1 MTTPRLAG
9 LRLSHWQAEERADGV
24 TVLSFDRAEASV
36 NTFGQDVLL
45 ELGEIV
51 ERLAIDPP
59 KGLVVRS
66 AKSSG
71 FIAGADIREFAEFDA
86 RGTTADA
93 IRRGQQVFQKLA
105 ELPCPTV
112 AAIHGFCMGG
122 GTELALACR
131 YRVASGDPST
141 RIGLPEVK
149 LGIFPGWGGSVRL
162 PRLVGAPAAMDMMLT
177 GRTLSASAAKATGL
191 VDKVVAP
198 AVLVDAAAELALKG
212 TSRPPRQRFLGW
224 ITNTWPVR
232 QALAPMLARQVARKA
247 RREHYPAPYALIET
261 WRRSGGGIQSRLEAE
276 RRAVVTLSGTPTA
289 RNLIRVFFL
298 QERLKGL
305 GGKDMHDAEGKPSAG
320 GISRVH
326 VVGAGVMGGDIAAWS
341 AYKGFE
347 VTLQDREQRFVD
359 GAMTRAQALF
369 AKKVKDDAKRPAV
382 AARLKPDLAGDGVA
396 QADLVIEAIVERAD
410 AKRELYA
417 TLEPRMKADALLT
430 TNTSSIPLT
439 DLRDH
444 LQRPAQFAGLHYFNP
459 VALMPLVEII
469 HHDGMGGDVEARL
482 AAFCRKLDKLPV
494 PVAGTPGFLVNRV
507 LFPYMLEA
515 MTAHAEGIPGPAI
528 DKAAVKFG
536 MPMGPIELIDTVGLD
551 VAAGV
556 GAELAPFLG
565 LPIPAALQSPPE
577 AGRRGKKDGQGV
589 YAWEQTEKGSKPKKP
604 ELPKDYKAP
613 DDLED
618 RLILPLLNEAVAC
631 LHDRVVADADLLDA
645 GVIFGTGFAPF
656 RGGPIQYVRDT
667 GADALLARLKALQ
680 SKYGDRF
687 APRPGWDSPLL
698 RAAGAP
704 AVGDAGRPHAQDV
717 ADVAPAGSGGD
728 ARWTRPPD
736 R

>member
-9 LRLSHWQAEERADGV
+9 LRSLHWQAEERADGV
-24 TVLSFDRAEASV
+24 MVLSFDRAESSV
-36 NTFGQDVLL
+36 NTFGQDVLV
-45 ELGEIV
+45 ELDGII

-59 KGLVVRS
+59 KGLVIRS
-66 AKSSG
+66 AKASG
-71 FIAGADIREFAEFDA
+71 FIAGADLKEFAEYDA
-86 RGTTADA
+86 RGTVNDA
-93 IRRGQQVFQKLA
+93 IFRGQQVFQKLA
-105 ELPCPTV
+105 ELRCPSV

-122 GTELALACR
+122 GTEIALACR
-131 YRVASGDPST
+131 YRVASSDPST

-149 LGIFPGWGGSVRL
+149 LGIYPGWGGSVRL
-162 PRLVGAPAAMDMMLT
+162 PRLVGTPAAMDMMLT

-191 VDKVVAP
+191 VDKVAAP
-198 AVLVDAAAELALKG
+198 AMLVDAAAELALKG
-212 TSRPPRQRFLGW
+212 TTRPFKQRFMGW
-224 ITNTWPVR
+224 LTNTWPVR
-232 QALAPMLARQVARKA
+232 QALAPMLVKQVAGKA
-247 RREHYPAPYALIET
+247 RKDHYPAPYALIET
-261 WRRSGGGIQSRLEAE
+261 WKRSGGGIQSRLAAE
-276 RRAVVTLSGTPTA
+276 RKSVVKLSATPTA

-305 GGKDMHDAEGKPSAG
+305 GGKES
-320 GISRVH
+320 GISKVH

-347 VTLQDREQRFVD
+347 VTLQDREQKYID
-359 GAMTRAQALF
+359 GAMTRAQELF
-369 AKKVKDDAKRPAV
+369 AKKVKDEAKRPAV
-382 AARLKPDLAGDGVA
+382 AARLKPDLSGDGVA
-396 QADLVIEAIVERAD
+396 QADLVIEAIIERAD

-417 TLEPRMKADALLT
+417 TLEPKMKPEALLT

-439 DLRDH
+439 ELRDH

-482 AAFCRKLDKLPV
+482 AAFCKKLDKLPV

-536 MPMGPIELIDTVGLD
+536 MPMGPIELVDTVGLD

-565 LPIPAALQSPPE
+565 LPIPPALQAPPE
-577 AGRRGKKDGQGV
+577 QGKRGKKDGQGL

-631 LHDRVVADADLLDA
+631 LHDGVVADADLLDA

-656 RGGPIQYVRDT
+656 RGGPIQYIRET

-680 SKYGDRF
+680 AKYGERF
-687 APRPGWDSPLL
+687 APRSGWDSAKL
-698 RAAGAP
+698 RTTAAEVPAP
-704 AVGDAGRPHAQDV
+704 AAAQAPPPAPSSGNDDN
-717 ADVAPAGSGGD
+717 ARWVAPTDGGD
-728 ARWTRPPD
+728 APPPSAS
-736 R
+736 